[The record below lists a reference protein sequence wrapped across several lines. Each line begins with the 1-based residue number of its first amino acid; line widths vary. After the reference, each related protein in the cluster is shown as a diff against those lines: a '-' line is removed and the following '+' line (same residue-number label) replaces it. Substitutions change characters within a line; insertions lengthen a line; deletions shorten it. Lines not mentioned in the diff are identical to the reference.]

1 MGRFNF
7 IHAVEDV
14 YAFTDLL
21 MRLPVCL
28 GLSSIFYARAIS
40 ITREAGSLDP
50 VRDGTALGAEGGL
63 LGGRPA
69 GGRRVTP
76 RLLREEGAVCE
87 TFRFA
92 HPMEQV
98 IATEKYCT
106 NLHGA
111 NLWDL
116 TSTDLQ
122 CMENGDQDHLGSA
135 KIHTQLPGAGS
146 ALFWSPEP

>member
-92 HPMEQV
+92 HPMVPWSLPQRNTVQTCTEQ
-98 IATEKYCT
+98 IS
-106 NLHGA
+106 G
-111 NLWDL
+111 
-116 TSTDLQ
+116 
-122 CMENGDQDHLGSA
+122 
-135 KIHTQLPGAGS
+135 I
-146 ALFWSPEP
+146 